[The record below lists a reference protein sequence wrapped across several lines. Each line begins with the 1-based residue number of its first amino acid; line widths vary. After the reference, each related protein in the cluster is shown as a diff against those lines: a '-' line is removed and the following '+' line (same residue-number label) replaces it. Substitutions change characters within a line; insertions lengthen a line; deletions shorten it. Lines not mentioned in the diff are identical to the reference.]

1 MWYNIK
7 NKICWGVYMLFVI
20 ELFFAKII
28 AKLVDLIDSKRGT
41 SFIGRNILKIDKNF
55 VSKFKGIDKDK
66 VVLITGTNGKSSTTN
81 LLTHIFEDAG
91 EKVIANLAGANL
103 RSGIATCFVKNSRF
117 SGKMKDGY
125 IILEVDE
132 RTLKYILDWVPAG
145 HLVVT
150 NIQTDQ
156 VARNGYPEYI
166 YNMLADHIPRDIT
179 LYLNSDEPRSKSFED
194 LADRVIYYGVERM
207 PTAFSREDE
216 FDVTQPCPK
225 CHSKIKF
232 DYMNVSNLGKFH
244 CSACD
249 FCSETTPDYQVTGVD
264 FRGMSASI
272 DDQLFHMPY
281 KAPFMVYNY
290 AAGVAVAKNMG
301 LDMEKIICAFD
312 NFKNIEGRIET
323 VDFAGKTLRYMRT
336 KQENPDTLQ
345 SALDAIAADRG
356 KKVVAMGLCT
366 IDDWVPFYSNTFYSY
381 DCDFSGLVEADVE
394 KFICFDPVT
403 CHDIANRLIFAG
415 CPEEKIEIIS
425 TVDPEKLLSRIAEF
439 DSENV
444 YLITLLKIFHEIK
457 EAAELANRER
467 GNRNDR

>member
-1 MWYNIK
+1 
-7 NKICWGVYMLFVI
+7 MLFVI

-55 VSKFKGIDKDK
+55 VSKFKGIDRDK

-81 LLTHIFEDAG
+81 LLHHIFKDAG

-103 RSGIATCFVKNSRF
+103 RSGIATCFVKNSYF
-117 SGKMKDGY
+117 SGKIKDGY

-145 HLVVT
+145 HLVIT

-166 YNMLADHIPRDIT
+166 YNMLSDHIPRDIT

-194 LADRVIYYGVERM
+194 LVDNVVYFGCERM
-207 PTAFSREDE
+207 PSAFTREDD
-216 FDVTQPCPK
+216 FDVTMPCPK
-225 CHSKIKF
+225 CHSRIEF
-232 DYMNVSNLGKFH
+232 EYMNVSNLGKFH
-244 CSACD
+244 CTGCD
-249 FCSETTPDYQVTGVD
+249 FCSEKTPEYEVVSID
-264 FRGMSASI
+264 FRGMSAGISGE
-272 DDQLFHMPY
+272 LFHMPY

-290 AAGVAVAKNMG
+290 AAGVAVAKSSMG
-301 LDMEKIICAFD
+301 LDIDRIISAFD
-312 NFKNIEGRIET
+312 NFKNIEGRIEA

-381 DCDFSGLVEADVE
+381 DCDFSALMEADVE

-403 CHDIANRLIFAG
+403 CHDIANRLVFAG
-415 CPEEKIEIIS
+415 CPPEKIEIIP
-425 TVDPEKLLSRIAEF
+425 TVEPEKLLERIAKAE
-439 DSENV
+439 SENV

-457 EAAELANRER
+457 TAAELENRER
-467 GNRNDR
+467 GGRNDG